1 MKTKG
6 SAPGDV
12 DQSLDW
18 HALHSRMKQAAQA
31 IAQDLAPSE
40 ADQRAVLTA
49 RARALAQEP
58 LPAIQ
63 SEAFLE
69 VVTFRLAS
77 ETYALEAA
85 YVQEVFP
92 MKDFTPL
99 PGLPPFVLGIVNV
112 HGQILSVI
120 DLKKFFHL
128 PEKGLGPLNQLIILT
143 NEQMIFGILAD
154 EIFGLNSLALD
165 AILTPPLTV
174 SGIGAK
180 YLRGVTAERVILLD
194 ASRILGDDKI
204 IIDQRAE

>member
-1 MKTKG
+1 MKTKDP
-6 SAPGDV
+6 APGDAN
-12 DQSLDW
+12 QSLDW
-18 HALHSRMKQAAQA
+18 QALHSRMEKAAQA
-31 IAQDLAPSE
+31 MAQDLAPSE

-49 RARALAQEP
+49 RARTLAQEP

-63 SEAFLE
+63 PEAFLE
-69 VVTFRLAS
+69 VVAFGLAS
-77 ETYALEAA
+77 ETYALEAT
-85 YVQEVFP
+85 YVREVFP

-112 HGQILSVI
+112 YGQILSVI
-120 DLKKFFHL
+120 DLKKFFDL

-143 NEQMIFGILAD
+143 NEQMTLGILAD
-154 EIFGLNSLALD
+154 EIFGLSSLALD

-194 ASRILGDDKI
+194 AGRILSDEKI
-204 IIDQRAE
+204 IIHQRAE